1 MDTGF
6 TESVTLEDTLSLPL
20 ETVAT
25 KGGDDMSFK
34 DISHNPERITSDD
47 GNGWEL
53 LAAAIIEQA
62 VKDYR
67 ISFFRQDSKEADVRK
82 QAKQRM
88 KEIERFISSKYFNT
102 ISLIEPKSFLKKL
115 REKFEEEKR
124 EKEKKGKKHDC
135 GC

>member
-1 MDTGF
+1 MK
-6 TESVTLEDTLSLPL
+6 SVTLVDTLSLPL

-25 KGGDDMSFK
+25 NGGDDMSFTDTSFK
-34 DISHNPERITSDD
+34 PERIMSDD

-67 ISFFRQDSKEADVRK
+67 VAFFRQDSKEADVRK

-88 KEIERFISSKYFNT
+88 KEIEHFIASKYFNT
-102 ISLIEPKSFLKKL
+102 ISLIEPKSFLRKL
-115 REKFEEEKR
+115 REKLEADKKKKKRNVGRPRKFEIR
-124 EKEKKGKKHDC
+124 EP
-135 GC
+135 

>member
-1 MDTGF
+1 
-6 TESVTLEDTLSLPL
+6 
-20 ETVAT
+20 
-25 KGGDDMSFK
+25 MSFK

-88 KEIERFISSKYFNT
+88 NARARGTLADAAGAEQQTHAEET
-102 ISLIEPKSFLKKL
+102 G
-115 REKFEEEKR
+115 EKAHMLSHF
-124 EKEKKGKKHDC
+124 HDAVPF
-135 GC
+135 